1 MTSVYCFSGSG
12 HSYAIAEYFA
22 RELQVPV
29 VNIDRRLA
37 EAHCQ
42 ADLAV
47 VIFPVY
53 CQNIPAV
60 VRDFFSKLDSKHVVL
75 IATYGKISH
84 GNVLWEA
91 FKIIRGRVIAA
102 AYVPM
107 GHTYLDSSTQ
117 FDAQPLQP
125 IFARIQHPRAATL
138 TRESK
143 HPLASFFPSWRSR
156 CGVRIWL
163 DESCNA
169 CNLCTEQCPMQ
180 AIEAGIIHGNCIR
193 CLRCVCQCPKSALH
207 FQLHP
212 ILKRYLEQTPCED
225 TKVYL

>member
-12 HSYAIAEYFA
+12 HSYAVAEYCA
-22 RELQVPV
+22 RKLQVPV

-37 EAHCQ
+37 EHQYQ
-42 ADLAV
+42 ADFAV

-60 VRDFFSKLDSKHVVL
+60 VKDFLGKLDAMYVVL

-91 FKIIRGRVIAA
+91 SKIIRGCVIAA

-107 GHTYLDSSTQ
+107 GHTYLDSSKE
-117 FDAQPLQP
+117 FDAQPLQA

-138 TRESK
+138 TRERK
-143 HPLASFFPSWRSR
+143 HPFASLFPAWRSR
-156 CGVRIWL
+156 CGVKIRL

-169 CNLCTEQCPMQ
+169 CNICTKLCPMQ

-193 CLRCVCQCPKSALH
+193 CLRCVCHCPKSALH
-207 FQLHP
+207 FELRP
-212 ILKRYLEQTPCED
+212 ILRHYLQQTSREN
-225 TKVYL
+225 TKIYL

>member
-1 MTSVYCFSGSG
+1 M
-12 HSYAIAEYFA
+12 
-22 RELQVPV
+22 
-29 VNIDRRLA
+29 NIDRRLA
-37 EAHCQ
+37 ESHCQ

-60 VRDFFSKLDSKHVVL
+60 VRDFFSASWTPSTWSSSPHT
-75 IATYGKISH
+75 AKISH

-143 HPLASFFPSWRSR
+143 HPLASFFSFLAQPVWGENLAGRELQCLQPLHGTMPHAGNRSGYHPWQLYSLPALRLPMPKIGASLSAPSHFEALF
-156 CGVRIWL
+156 GA
-163 DESCNA
+163 NA
-169 CNLCTEQCPMQ
+169 M
-180 AIEAGIIHGNCIR
+180 
-193 CLRCVCQCPKSALH
+193 
-207 FQLHP
+207 
-212 ILKRYLEQTPCED
+212 
-225 TKVYL
+225 

>member
-37 EAHCQ
+37 ESHYQ

-91 FKIIRGRVIAA
+91 FKIIRGRR
-102 AYVPM
+102 
-107 GHTYLDSSTQ
+107 HCS
-117 FDAQPLQP
+117 
-125 IFARIQHPRAATL
+125 
-138 TRESK
+138 
-143 HPLASFFPSWRSR
+143 
-156 CGVRIWL
+156 GVR
-163 DESCNA
+163 A
-169 CNLCTEQCPMQ
+169 
-180 AIEAGIIHGNCIR
+180 HGAHLFGFVHTIR
-193 CLRCVCQCPKSALH
+193 CSAFTTH
-207 FQLHP
+207 FCENP
-212 ILKRYLEQTPCED
+212 ASPGRYPD
-225 TKVYL
+225 AGK

>member
-1 MTSVYCFSGSG
+1 MERQLGCSLEEPLGVLPCVTFRGAIMTSVYCFRGSG

-37 EAHCQ
+37 ESHCQ

-125 IFARIQHPRAATL
+125 IFARTNIL
-138 TRESK
+138 G
-143 HPLASFFPSWRSR
+143 PLP
-156 CGVRIWL
+156 
-163 DESCNA
+163 
-169 CNLCTEQCPMQ
+169 
-180 AIEAGIIHGNCIR
+180 
-193 CLRCVCQCPKSALH
+193 
-207 FQLHP
+207 
-212 ILKRYLEQTPCED
+212 
-225 TKVYL
+225 

>member
-37 EAHCQ
+37 ESHCQ

-143 HPLASFFPSWRSR
+143 HPLPAFSLLGAA
-156 CGVRIWL
+156 GV
-163 DESCNA
+163 
-169 CNLCTEQCPMQ
+169 
-180 AIEAGIIHGNCIR
+180 G
-193 CLRCVCQCPKSALH
+193 
-207 FQLHP
+207 
-212 ILKRYLEQTPCED
+212 
-225 TKVYL
+225 

>member
-37 EAHCQ
+37 ESHCQ

-75 IATYGKISH
+75 IAT
-84 GNVLWEA
+84 
-91 FKIIRGRVIAA
+91 
-102 AYVPM
+102 
-107 GHTYLDSSTQ
+107 
-117 FDAQPLQP
+117 
-125 IFARIQHPRAATL
+125 
-138 TRESK
+138 
-143 HPLASFFPSWRSR
+143 
-156 CGVRIWL
+156 
-163 DESCNA
+163 
-169 CNLCTEQCPMQ
+169 
-180 AIEAGIIHGNCIR
+180 
-193 CLRCVCQCPKSALH
+193 
-207 FQLHP
+207 
-212 ILKRYLEQTPCED
+212 
-225 TKVYL
+225 

>member
-1 MTSVYCFSGSG
+1 M
-12 HSYAIAEYFA
+12 
-22 RELQVPV
+22 
-29 VNIDRRLA
+29 NIDRRLA
-37 EAHCQ
+37 ESHCQ

-169 CNLCTEQCPMQ
+169 PLLGYYQRRQ
-180 AIEAGIIHGNCIR
+180 AQDARTAGNGRLARNTLEKAIFHQSR
-193 CLRCVCQCPKSALH
+193 RLVAEPAAELDV
-207 FQLHP
+207 
-212 ILKRYLEQTPCED
+212 ILPSDLELQ
-225 TKVYL
+225 

>member
-37 EAHCQ
+37 ESHCQ

-60 VRDFFSKLDSKHVVL
+60 VRDFFSKQDSKHVVL

-102 AYVPM
+102 AYVPW
-107 GHTYLDSSTQ
+107 GT
-117 FDAQPLQP
+117 P
-125 IFARIQHPRAATL
+125 IWIRPHNSMLSLYSPFL
-138 TRESK
+138 RESNILG
-143 HPLASFFPSWRSR
+143 PLP
-156 CGVRIWL
+156 
-163 DESCNA
+163 
-169 CNLCTEQCPMQ
+169 
-180 AIEAGIIHGNCIR
+180 
-193 CLRCVCQCPKSALH
+193 
-207 FQLHP
+207 
-212 ILKRYLEQTPCED
+212 
-225 TKVYL
+225 